1 LVESVFAATGPFA
14 GVSAACRRVV
24 RGSRERHN
32 WLQLVRFAT
41 VGGAGYAVNIVT
53 FAVCV
58 GPLSLDYRVAAVV
71 SFLVAV
77 TNNFVLNR
85 SWTFRKQGGAVA
97 FEAPRFLVVSLVAF
111 GFSLLILTTLVG
123 LGSPEVVAQAIAICC
138 ATPLNF
144 VGNKLWTFHR

>member
-1 LVESVFAATGPFA
+1 M
-14 GVSAACRRVV
+14 
-24 RGSRERHN
+24 
-32 WLQLVRFAT
+32 RFAT

-85 SWTFRKQGGAVA
+85 SWTFRKQVGAVA